1 VDILQKLII
10 KKLKMK
16 KFLEKYLIGQ
26 MLKSKKFWYA
36 ISSVVIPSIVTL
48 LGVDET
54 TASNLYYAL
63 LTLVVGQGIADVAK
77 SKK

>member
-1 VDILQKLII
+1 
-10 KKLKMK
+10 
-16 KFLEKYLIGQ
+16 

-48 LGVDET
+48 LGVDEE
-54 TASNLYYAL
+54 TATNLYYAL
-63 LTLVVGQGIADVAK
+63 LTLVGGQGIADGAK